1 MRLNKR
7 HIILFLAS
15 GGGVG
20 FSPYVPG
27 TLGTLVAVPFSL
39 GLNRLASTDPST
51 AALAVAGLALLAV
64 GIADAAAR
72 ILGKKDPP
80 MVVIDEVAGFTLANY
95 LNEGM
100 LSLILAFV
108 LFRFFDIAKIFP
120 AARLEALPGGAGIVL
135 DDIMAGLYTFAVLR
149 LLSSSGFL

>member
-1 MRLNKR
+1 MRLTKR

-39 GLNRLASTDPST
+39 GLNRLASIDAST

-80 MVVIDEVAGFTLANY
+80 MIVIDEVAGFTLANY
-95 LNEGM
+95 LNEGV

-135 DDIMAGLYTFAVLR
+135 DDMMAGLYTFAVLR